1 MSDLVI
7 KAEGLGKK
15 YLIGHQTDRE
25 RYTALR
31 DVLARNV
38 RDYWRKAKA
47 LVHGEQIVPGDTQEA
62 IWLSG
67 ALAPYVP
74 QFRYALHDISPRS
87 SIEIQGEVLTRLVQL
102 ALRHIDSDQPLA
114 RLQELLGLIAQVI
127 EQPSALAILESLL
140 RYYVQGTRRLDEQD
154 IRALLQ
160 NTSTGEPLMQ
170 TFIDRY
176 IEQGLQQGLQQGEAT
191 ILLRLLERK
200 FGPPS
205 ELIRERITQADAE
218 TLLEWSDRLLV
229 AHSLDE
235 VLH

>member
-1 MSDLVI
+1 LI
-7 KAEGLGKK
+7 
-15 YLIGHQTDRE
+15 LIGRLT
-25 RYTALR
+25 
-31 DVLARNV
+31 
-38 RDYWRKAKA
+38 
-47 LVHGEQIVPGDTQEA
+47 
-62 IWLSG
+62 S
-67 ALAPYVP
+67 
-74 QFRYALHDISPRS
+74 SRS
-87 SIEIQGEVLTRLVQL
+87 SVEIRGEVLTRLVQL
-102 ALRHIDSDQPLA
+102 ALRHIYHDRPLE
-114 RLQELLGLIAQVI
+114 QSQDLLKLIEQVM

-140 RYYVQGTRRLDEQD
+140 RYYVQGTQSLNEQD

-176 IEQGLQQGLQQGEAT
+176 IEQGLQQGLQQGERRGEAT

-205 ELIRERITQADAE
+205 ESVRCQVTQATAE

-229 AHSLDE
+229 AGSLDE